1 MSRDTSF
8 YYSFLVLPARKRS
21 AIVAVWDFCRA
32 VDDAVDQVMPDSA
45 AELAPEVI
53 PEVGPEVAP
62 ELALRGVLSDAARAR
77 AAEQLCGWRRELKDV
92 YEGTPSTPQ
101 GIGLQ
106 PFVREFGLPREQFES
121 LIDGVEMDLAHA
133 RYADFE
139 ALTGYCRRVA
149 STVGLICLEIF
160 GYRDPRA
167 RDFAVNLGL
176 ALQITNIIRDV
187 AEDLRNG
194 RVYLPTEDL
203 ERFAVSEADLRAGKV
218 TPAIAALLRFE
229 CERAHRYYETA
240 AAQLPRADAHSLV
253 AAEIMGAIYFEILQR
268 IERHG
273 YDVFRE
279 RIRVPRP
286 QRAAIA
292 LRVWLRALA
301 RRTLLHG
308 R

>member
-32 VDDAVDQVMPDSA
+32 VDDAVDQVVP
-45 AELAPEVI
+45 EPAPE
-53 PEVGPEVAP
+53 PALEP
-62 ELALRGVLSDAARAR
+62 ALRGVLSDAARTR

-92 YEGTPSTPQ
+92 YEGRPSTPQ

-133 RYADFE
+133 RYATFE

-160 GYRDPRA
+160 GYRDPRS
-167 RDFAVNLGL
+167 REYAVNLGL

-203 ERFAVSEADLRAGKV
+203 DRFAVSEADLRAGQV
-218 TPAIAALLRFE
+218 TPAISALLRFE
-229 CERAHRYYETA
+229 CERAHRYYEAA
-240 AAQLPRADAHSLV
+240 AAQLPRADAYSLV
-253 AAEIMGAIYFEILQR
+253 AAEIMGAIYLEILQR
-268 IERHG
+268 IERQG
-273 YDVFRE
+273 YDVFSE
-279 RIRVPRP
+279 RVRVPRP

-292 LRVWLRALA
+292 LRLWLRALA
-301 RRTLLHG
+301 RRTLMHG